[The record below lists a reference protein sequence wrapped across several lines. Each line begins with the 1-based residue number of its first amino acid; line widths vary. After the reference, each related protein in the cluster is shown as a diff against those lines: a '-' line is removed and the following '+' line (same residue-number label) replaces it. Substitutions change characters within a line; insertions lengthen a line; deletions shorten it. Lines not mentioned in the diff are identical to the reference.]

1 MQCLCLNNSKTL
13 IIKKN
18 HQFSMT
24 FNIIYV
30 EFLMELKMLKKTN
43 IKVIID
49 SFVLLIIA
57 AAVGTIVSFVAQLF
71 MISAKNIYQFLF
83 YNDDFILSLDI
94 GGVSLNMIPLLICV
108 PCSIIVGLLMYSLKL
123 PRWFGPADTIYA
135 AHHRAGTLDLKGGF
149 GSTLASFISISG
161 GASVG
166 IYGPLVHFGATV
178 SSFIRRQS
186 FIPKIP
192 HDIIIG
198 SGVAAA
204 ISAGFGAPI
213 AGIIF
218 AHETVLR
225 HFSMKAV
232 AALAISSM
240 AANFFANEIGIVNPP
255 LLLSA
260 IKFEMSE
267 ILTSL
272 ALIGPLAAIIAICF
286 MKLIIFLGTIPSK
299 MKLQPW
305 QAPLIAGFACG
316 LCGMMF
322 SEILGLGTETLMSVI
337 TSEQSIKY
345 LIALL
350 VGKLILTSLCIG
362 FGLFGGTFSPALFL
376 GGVLGALIF
385 QLPITSTNPDL
396 LSVLA
401 VSGMAA
407 VSSSVIGAPITA
419 IILVLELTG
428 SYEYAIAATFPIVIC
443 SFITSRTFG
452 NSLFDKQ
459 LISRGVA
466 ITNGREQILLNEVLI
481 NDYVDKRYTK
491 LDGKTSIDNAIK
503 ILTKANT
510 TEGYI
515 VLKDNKYI
523 GKISLINLINKKKPG
538 LINYI
543 EKKELVIDPSSNL
556 MFVIKKLSSF
566 VGESIT
572 IVNKKTGKMKGIIS
586 ENDVLKAYLE
596 ISNEINQIEK
606 H

>member
-1 MQCLCLNNSKTL
+1 
-13 IIKKN
+13 
-18 HQFSMT
+18 MT
-24 FNIIYV
+24 FYKIYV
-30 EFLMELKMLKKTN
+30 VIFMELEMLKKIN

-49 SFVLLIIA
+49 SFTLLIIA

-83 YNDDFILSLDI
+83 YNDDFILTLDI
-94 GGVSLNMIPLLICV
+94 GSVSLNMIPLLICV
-108 PCSIIVGLLMYSLKL
+108 PCSIIVGLLMYYLKL

-178 SSFIRRQS
+178 SSMIRRQS

-225 HFSMKAV
+225 HFSMRAV

-240 AANFFANEIGIVNPP
+240 AANFFAKEIGIVNPP

-260 IKFEMSE
+260 ITFEMSE

-286 MKLIIFLGTIPSK
+286 MKLIVFLGTIPSK
-299 MKLQPW
+299 IKLQPW

-316 LCGMMF
+316 LCGMIF
-322 SEILGLGTETLMSVI
+322 SEILGLGTETLISVI
-337 TSEQSIKY
+337 TNEQNIKY

-362 FGLFGGTFSPALFL
+362 FGFFGGTFSPALFL

-385 QLPITSTNPDL
+385 HLPITSTNPDL

-466 ITNGREQILLNEVLI
+466 ITKGREQILLNEVLI
-481 NDYVDKRYTK
+481 NDYVDKKYTK
-491 LDGKTSIDNAIK
+491 LDVKTSIDNAIK
-503 ILTKANT
+503 ILIKANT

-515 VLKDNKYI
+515 VLKDDKYI
-523 GKISLINLINKKKPG
+523 GKISLINLINKKRPS

-556 MFVIKKLSSF
+556 MFVIKKLAGF
-566 VGESIT
+566 VGESIP
-572 IVNKKTGKMKGIIS
+572 IVNKKTGKMNGIIS
-586 ENDVLKAYLE
+586 ENNVLKAYLE
-596 ISNEINQIEK
+596 ISSEINQIEK

>member
-1 MQCLCLNNSKTL
+1 M
-13 IIKKN
+13 
-18 HQFSMT
+18 F
-24 FNIIYV
+24 
-30 EFLMELKMLKKTN
+30 KKTS
-43 IKVIID
+43 IKAIKE
-49 SFVLLIIA
+49 SLSLLIIA
-57 AAVGTIVSFVAQLF
+57 AIIGTIVSFVAQLF
-71 MISAKNIYQFLF
+71 IISAKNIYE
-83 YNDDFILSLDI
+83 FIFNNNNFIITFDI
-94 GGVSLNMIPLLICV
+94 GGVSLNLIPLIICV
-108 PCSIIVGLLMYSLKL
+108 PSSILVGLLMYYLKL

-135 AHHRAGTLDLKGGF
+135 AHHKAGILDLKGGF

-178 SSFIRRQS
+178 SSFIRRQT

-204 ISAGFGAPI
+204 ISAGFGAPL

-225 HFSMKAV
+225 HFSMRAV
-232 AALAISSM
+232 AALAIASM
-240 AANFFANEIGIVNPP
+240 VANYSATEIGIVSPP
-255 LLLSA
+255 LLLTA
-260 IKFEMSE
+260 IPFEMSD

-272 ALIGPLAAIIAICF
+272 ALIGPLAAIVAIIF
-286 MKLIIFLGTIPSK
+286 MKSMIYLGSVPSK
-299 MKLQPW
+299 LKLQSW
-305 QAPLIAGFACG
+305 QAPIIAGFACG
-316 LCGMMF
+316 LCGMIF
-322 SEILGLGTETLMSVI
+322 SEILGLGTETLISVI
-337 TSEQSIKY
+337 TNEQNLAY
-345 LIALL
+345 LFALL
-350 VGKLILTSLCIG
+350 IGKLILTSICIG
-362 FGLFGGTFSPALFL
+362 FGFFGGTFSPALFL
-376 GGVLGALIF
+376 GGVLGAIIF
-385 QLPITSTNPDL
+385 QLPITSVNPDL

-466 ITNGREQILLNEVLI
+466 ITKGREQILLNEVLI
-481 NDYVDKRYTK
+481 ENYVDKKFTK
-491 LDGKTSIDNAIK
+491 ISSNTSVEKAIK
-503 ILTKANT
+503 LLTKEKT

-515 VLKDNKYI
+515 VSKESTYI
-523 GKISLINLINKKKPG
+523 GKISLLNLVNKKSVDIVDYKEINP
-538 LINYI
+538 LI
-543 EKKELVIDPSSNL
+543 IDPNSSL
-556 MFVIKKLSSF
+556 IFVIKKLSKF
-566 VGESIT
+566 VGESIP
-572 IVNKKTGKMKGIIS
+572 IVNKKTNKMIGIIS
-586 ENDVLKAYLE
+586 ENDVLKAYLD
-596 ISNEINQIEK
+596 ISEEINQIEK